1 MSCLLLDNAT
11 NREGLYLIEKHQP
24 SLKISSRSPKKRKII
39 RIFPNRLI
47 GAVLMDIHEEWLS
60 STRKYIKFDQ

>member
-47 GAVLMDIHEEWLS
+47 GAVLMDIH
-60 STRKYIKFDQ
+60 